1 MVNLR
6 NYSLGAS
13 YCRKTFLKGG
23 VSIFVCRKLKY
34 NTISLDEF
42 NIDKDIEACA
52 ILLDSTSDKLC
63 ILNIYRSPSGN
74 FTNFL
79 RLLDLIL
86 QKLCKSKY
94 KIIICGD
101 VNVNYLLND
110 NRRIQLDAVL
120 HSYNLMGI
128 VNFPTRFGVNSQLA
142 IDNVFIDTS
151 KIGEYELCPFI
162 NGLSDHDAQYLT
174 LKNGEMKVKEC
185 HTYFKRKINKYTI
198 ADFQTNS
205 SRETWEQV
213 LDGTDVNEI
222 FNSFLNI
229 FLRIYNSS
237 FPLNQVKNNLNQNAW
252 ITPGI
257 MTSCKYKRE
266 LYKVLHSNNNATL
279 VSYYKSYCK
288 ILSMVIKKAKIK
300 QHDTLIMNSHNKVK
314 TTWDIINKE
323 SGRKEKINE
332 PLTLKSGDKKITDQ
346 QTIAKTLNEYFV
358 AIAESINRRNIHN
371 SISNDNSNMDSHT
384 YFMEQAFNKPYPNME
399 GNCTTAKEIER
410 IIQSLKTKT
419 SYGYDE
425 ISTQILKISCPFISS
440 PINHI
445 CNKMLFWGDFP
456 NRLKYAIIKP
466 LHKNDDRCEVSN
478 YRPISLLTSFSKI
491 FETVM
496 QKRILK
502 HLTKYNILSTEQYGF
517 RVGLRTD
524 NATYKLTTEIL
535 NAMNNK
541 LQIGGIFCD
550 LEKAFDCVNHDILL
564 SKLKFYGINDK
575 YFQLFQSYLNNRY
588 CRTAL
593 YNNSDNRNIVSNWA
607 TVRHGVPQGSI
618 LGPLLFLLYK

>member
-1 MVNLR
+1 
-6 NYSLGAS
+6 
-13 YCRKTFLKGG
+13 
-23 VSIFVCRKLKY
+23 
-34 NTISLDEF
+34 
-42 NIDKDIEACA
+42 
-52 ILLDSTSDKLC
+52 
-63 ILNIYRSPSGN
+63 
-74 FTNFL
+74 
-79 RLLDLIL
+79 
-86 QKLCKSKY
+86 
-94 KIIICGD
+94 
-101 VNVNYLLND
+101 
-110 NRRIQLDAVL
+110 
-120 HSYNLMGI
+120 
-128 VNFPTRFGVNSQLA
+128 
-142 IDNVFIDTS
+142 
-151 KIGEYELCPFI
+151 
-162 NGLSDHDAQYLT
+162 
-174 LKNGEMKVKEC
+174 
-185 HTYFKRKINKYTI
+185 
-198 ADFQTNS
+198 
-205 SRETWEQV
+205 
-213 LDGTDVNEI
+213 
-222 FNSFLNI
+222 
-229 FLRIYNSS
+229 
-237 FPLNQVKNNLNQNAW
+237 
-252 ITPGI
+252 
-257 MTSCKYKRE
+257 
-266 LYKVLHSNNNATL
+266 
-279 VSYYKSYCK
+279 
-288 ILSMVIKKAKIK
+288 
-300 QHDTLIMNSHNKVK
+300 
-314 TTWDIINKE
+314 
-323 SGRKEKINE
+323 
-332 PLTLKSGDKKITDQ
+332 
-346 QTIAKTLNEYFV
+346 
-358 AIAESINRRNIHN
+358 
-371 SISNDNSNMDSHT
+371 MDSHT

-425 ISTQILKISCPFISS
+425 ISTKILKISCPFISS

-445 CNKMLFWGDFP
+445 CNKMLFWGVFP

-550 LEKAFDCVNHDILL
+550 LDKAFDCVNHDILL